1 MKIKDV
7 FWLTVVV
14 VLFVTWLFFVA
25 PHTPMPW

>member
-14 VLFVTWLFFVA
+14 VLFVAWLFFVA
-25 PHTPMPW
+25 PHTPVPW